1 MSKKDNLVY
10 KAKLAEQA
18 ERYDGL
24 YTICC
29 LFFIFADTRNVIGH
43 VIISVLFTAPRVH
56 LEFFG
61 SGSYNWTVSS
71 ERYLS

>member
-29 LFFIFADTRNVIGH
+29 LFFIFAESCRMGHPWNLTIYCVIL
-43 VIISVLFTAPRVH
+43 VRRPTLCPFK
-56 LEFFG
+56 L
-61 SGSYNWTVSS
+61 VSLLVS
-71 ERYLS
+71 N